1 MSAETC
7 IDSSCDSCRMATLKV
22 KLWVIFT
29 LHGSGQCWLLACMH
43 LHTNDTRL
51 PCSAVPPHAPA
62 LPQSNLTPAH
72 DIFLGSHTPVASI
85 VALPLLRQGLP
96 LGGLI
101 LTAAETTD
109 FAAVKGTLRHL
120 VAFLG
125 PLLCRR
131 LGDQLAAVAA
141 AARTRRSPGSVTSHK
156 KVTSLTSVAEDAV
169 VAVAGGSTTP
179 SMSSRSSASSGA
191 LTSVSRAQGGPGSS
205 GISSP
210 LAGGSSG
217 WTSSSLA
224 LTGVG
229 AVPAALLPK
238 RSSHSALLEVGGP
251 TAMLCICTSLFVH
264 I

>member
-1 MSAETC
+1 
-7 IDSSCDSCRMATLKV
+7 
-22 KLWVIFT
+22 
-29 LHGSGQCWLLACMH
+29 MH